1 MTITKLDEVR
11 LLALNA
17 HQRTLTEV
25 ANDIL
30 RAGIGGKIATSLQVQ
45 ERLEVGSGTVQK
57 AIRHLVDIGAVRLRA
72 KGHKGTVIEA
82 LDPALLWNAA
92 SLPPFRL
99 VLTPPGAI
107 ESGVLSIGIRAQ
119 LSKKRIAV
127 EFDFVRGAS
136 QRLALLGDG
145 IPRVALLSRGA
156 AFDFGAPNDPA
167 FEVLDL
173 GFSTYYS
180 QQTLVVLSR
189 PGLDLK
195 GSSNLRVARD
205 PDSFDHNQLTRR
217 EFPRRPNIEYVDC
230 PFPDVPGAI
239 LDGVADAGVW
249 HQVVTTITPQQAG
262 LEVRPIQWPSTDLQ
276 LTALSS
282 GMLVWRSEFGE
293 LGKLLGLIDFT
304 AIQAEQARL
313 ASSGIASIEVRAI
326 IPHM

>member
-1 MTITKLDEVR
+1 MTRLDEVR

-25 ANDIL
+25 ATDIL

-45 ERLEVGSGTVQK
+45 ERLDVGSGTVQK
-57 AIRHLVDIGAVRLRA
+57 ALRHLVDIGGVSLRA

-82 LDPALLWNAA
+82 LSPALLWNAA

-107 ESGVLSIGIRAQ
+107 ESGVLASGIREQ
-119 LSKKRIAV
+119 LSKQRIAV
-127 EFDFVRGAS
+127 EYDFVRGAS
-136 QRLALLGDG
+136 QRLALLSDG
-145 IPRVALLSRGA
+145 VPRVALLSRGA
-156 AFDFGAPNDPA
+156 AFDFGAPDDPV

-173 GFSTYYS
+173 GPSTYYS
-180 QQTLVVLSR
+180 EQTLVVLSR
-189 PGLDLK
+189 PGLDLTAVD
-195 GSSNLRVARD
+195 SRLRVARD

-217 EFPRRPNIEYVDC
+217 EFPRRPNVEYVDC

-239 LDGVADAGVW
+239 LDGVADVGVW
-249 HQVVTTITPQQAG
+249 HQVLTTITPQQAG
-262 LEVRPIQWPSTDLQ
+262 LEVRPIQWPSTDSQ

-282 GMLVWRSEFGE
+282 GMLVWRAEFGE
-293 LGKLLGLIDFT
+293 LGEILELIDFT

-313 ASSGIASIEVRAI
+313 ASSGIVSLEVRTL
-326 IPHM
+326 IPRM